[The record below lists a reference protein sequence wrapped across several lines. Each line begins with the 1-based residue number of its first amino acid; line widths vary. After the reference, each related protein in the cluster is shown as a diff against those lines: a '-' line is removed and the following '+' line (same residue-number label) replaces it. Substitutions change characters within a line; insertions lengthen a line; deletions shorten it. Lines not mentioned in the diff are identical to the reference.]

1 MPSIDAVVAVAIA
14 YLIGS
19 IPTAYLVGK
28 YFGDADL
35 TEVGSKNIGASNAYS
50 QLGSR
55 WAGFV
60 VTVDVLIKG
69 SLPVFIA
76 SDAVFGLGLGVQVAV
91 GIASVVGHDWSIFL
105 RFRGG
110 RGIATTEGAILI
122 LSLPLAFA
130 YPAIPALAVLVSP
143 KRDSAVWWLI
153 ATLAVP
159 VWVLLLDLPDEFLW
173 FSIALIVVTLL
184 KRMTSNSLRDDRG
197 SISARLLWNR
207 LVFDRDIKSRS
218 AWVEQ

>member
-1 MPSIDAVVAVAIA
+1 MPSIDAVAAVGVA

-19 IPTAYLVGK
+19 LPTAYIVGK

-60 VTVDVLIKG
+60 IIIDVLIKG
-69 SLPVFIA
+69 SLPVFIV
-76 SDAVFGLGLGVQVAV
+76 SDAVIGLGSGTQVAV
-91 GIASVVGHDWSIFL
+91 GIASVIGHDWSIFL

-110 RGIATTEGAILI
+110 RGIATTEGAIFV
-122 LSLPLAFA
+122 LSFPLGFA

-143 KRDSAVWWLI
+143 WKDSAVWWLI
-153 ATLAVP
+153 ATLMMP
-159 VWVLLLDLPDEFLW
+159 VWVMFLDLPIEILW
-173 FSIALIVVTLL
+173 FSIGIIVVTLF
-184 KRMTSNSLRDDRG
+184 KRMTSNSVRGVDG
-197 SISARLLWNR
+197 SISTKLIWNR

-218 AWVEQ
+218 DWVGQ